1 MYLGVKAVIA
11 KSMAR
16 IHKNNLINH
25 GVLPLIFAD
34 KEDYDKISLGD
45 QLVLSDCLE
54 GIRKKEIQVTDKTKR
69 FTFKTVLDISD
80 DEAEVLLAGGQLR
93 YIKKQIQT

>member
-54 GIRKKEIQVTDKTKR
+54 GNRKKENQVTDKTKR

-93 YIKKQIQT
+93 YIKKQIQA

>member
-1 MYLGVKAVIA
+1 MDITVSMVKNCSWAWDAPQPVSS
-11 KSMAR
+11 K
-16 IHKNNLINH
+16 
-25 GVLPLIFAD
+25 
-34 KEDYDKISLGD
+34 KI
-45 QLVLSDCLE
+45 

-93 YIKKQIQT
+93 YIKKQIQA